1 MTPMDA
7 IRAATSVAA
16 RTIGQQRDMGTIEEG
31 KLANIAFLA
40 KDPLADIANVKSVT
54 LTLKR
59 GQEFPR
65 RDYRPITKDEA
76 KDAQ

>member
-1 MTPMDA
+1 
-7 IRAATSVAA
+7 
-16 RTIGQQRDMGTIEEG
+16 MGTIEPG
-31 KLANIAFLA
+31 KFANIAFLA
-40 KDPLADIANVKSVT
+40 KDPLADIANVKTVT

-59 GQEFPR
+59 GHEFPR